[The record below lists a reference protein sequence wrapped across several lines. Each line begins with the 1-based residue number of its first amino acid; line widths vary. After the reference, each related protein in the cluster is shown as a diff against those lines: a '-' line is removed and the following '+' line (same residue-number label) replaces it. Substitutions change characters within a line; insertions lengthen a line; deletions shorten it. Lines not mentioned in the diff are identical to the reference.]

1 MVNAVLPDGEYRIHR
16 KYAVLHE
23 HWSTRALIPI
33 TIALLPTSAGPTR
46 HAAFRMHHAL
56 VSRPA
61 DAGVCDMQIQGNSQ
75 IKWPYATHLV
85 DRSRAR
91 TLLPIV
97 EGHDPGALMLARVQS
112 LSRHKDIESPE
123 GRRVSLFPGDILVGV
138 LGDRYATGQ
147 FCAIG
152 RITGMLGHIVAFG
165 GVFGEVV
172 STNAR
177 IPPPTTIEYLGRL
190 GDEEG
195 RPLRSQHFQGL
206 PDEPLVGRGA
216 PTVLSLGASMDAGKT
231 TTSMQLIVS
240 LRAAGFRVCAAKIT
254 GTACRKDPNFFHD
267 AGATAVLDF
276 TWAGWPSTANLDK
289 PQLLSIAGRIR
300 AALQMHDPDFV
311 IIEIA
316 DGLLQRETCML
327 LSDDEFR
334 STIDGVL
341 YSGPDPLS
349 CEAGVRRL
357 RALGGFEVLGTAGP
371 VANSPLS
378 IAEVEATTGIRCFSG
393 EMILNGALVPAMRE
407 LRERLPQGAHANGA
421 TATTVDGL
429 EVPRPMVSGR
439 AAA

>member
-1 MVNAVLPDGEYRIHR
+1 
-16 KYAVLHE
+16 
-23 HWSTRALIPI
+23 
-33 TIALLPTSAGPTR
+33 
-46 HAAFRMHHAL
+46 
-56 VSRPA
+56 
-61 DAGVCDMQIQGNSQ
+61 MQIQGNSQ

-91 TLLPIV
+91 TLLPTV

-112 LSRHKDIESPE
+112 ISRHKDIESPE
-123 GRRVSLFPGDILVGV
+123 GRRVSLFPGDMLVGV

-152 RITGMLGHIVAFG
+152 RITGTLGHIVAFG

-172 STNAR
+172 SSNSR
-177 IPPPTTIEYLGRL
+177 MLPPSTIEYLGRL
-190 GDEEG
+190 GDEDG
-195 RPLRSQHFQGL
+195 RPLRSQQFQSL
-206 PDEPLVGRGA
+206 PEEPLAGRSA

-240 LRAAGFRVCAAKIT
+240 LRAAGFRVCAAKVT

-276 TWAGWPSTANLDK
+276 TYAGWPSTANLEK
-289 PQLLSIAGRIR
+289 PQLLAITGRIR

-311 IIEIA
+311 VIEIA

-349 CEAGVRRL
+349 CEAGVQRL
-357 RALGGFEVLGTAGP
+357 RALGGFEVMGTAGP

-378 IAEVEATTGIRCFSG
+378 IAEVEATTGIGCYSG
-393 EMILNGALVPAMRE
+393 EMILNGALVPAMRA
-407 LRERLPQGAHANGA
+407 LAERRSLGAHANGA
-421 TATTVDGL
+421 TPPVD
-429 EVPRPMVSGR
+429 ERKVPRPLVSGR

>member
-56 VSRPA
+56 DSRPA

-152 RITGMLGHIVAFG
+152 RISSTLGHIVAFG

-172 STNAR
+172 STHAR
-177 IPPPTTIEYLGRL
+177 MLPPTTIEYLGRL

-276 TWAGWPSTANLDK
+276 TWA
-289 PQLLSIAGRIR
+289 AGRPPR
-300 AALQMHDPDFV
+300 TGQAPAALDRRAHPRRACRCTTRLRHHRDRGRPAAARDV
-311 IIEIA
+311 HA
-316 DGLLQRETCML
+316 AH
-327 LSDDEFR
+327 DDEFR

-341 YSGPDPLS
+341 YSGPTRCRARPA
-349 CEAGVRRL
+349 CGGCA
-357 RALGGFEVLGTAGP
+357 ALGGFEVLGTRARWRTR
-371 VANSPLS
+371 PLS
-378 IAEVEATTGIRCFSG
+378 IAEVEARPGP
-393 EMILNGALVPAMRE
+393 GA
-407 LRERLPQGAHANGA
+407 
-421 TATTVDGL
+421 
-429 EVPRPMVSGR
+429 SR
-439 AAA
+439 AR